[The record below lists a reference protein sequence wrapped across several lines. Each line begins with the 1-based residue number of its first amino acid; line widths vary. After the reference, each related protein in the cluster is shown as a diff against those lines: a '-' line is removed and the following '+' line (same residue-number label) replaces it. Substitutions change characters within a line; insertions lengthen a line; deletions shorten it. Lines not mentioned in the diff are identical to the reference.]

1 MQAGASTSEHRQACH
16 LSRLLAIC
24 SATGRFRRCRYV
36 VYGLKPDLPASRAP
50 IDMTDQLPT
59 RRRQSE
65 EGLAKVRTAADER
78 LSPIVGDEPLAI
90 YVTGSFGRLE
100 ARFPRGSDLD
110 LFFLY
115 GPASHSPRERL
126 SQLTWL
132 ELAGSLIQI
141 GRELGFEDFSRDG
154 AFLQAHNVWHIGR
167 ELGSQHEDS
176 QNGFTA
182 RLLLLLESQYV
193 LNESLYERFMDE
205 TIRFYYGDYASN
217 QGTFKPTF
225 LINDILR
232 FWRTL
237 CLNYEHKRSRKRNQ
251 EDPHDKSA
259 VWRADSALDNLK
271 LRFSRLSTCYS
282 MVIALA
288 AEPTPVTPERVLE
301 LCRTA
306 PTDRWS
312 IAAAQASSADRAG
325 ALTKAEEILNLYA
338 YFLELMADED
348 ALRERLTSHAER
360 ESTRRKAAEFGQVV
374 SEFMLATC
382 RSDRLRTLLI

>member
-1 MQAGASTSEHRQACH
+1 
-16 LSRLLAIC
+16 
-24 SATGRFRRCRYV
+24 
-36 VYGLKPDLPASRAP
+36 
-50 IDMTDQLPT
+50 MTDQLAI

-65 EGLAKVRTAADER
+65 EGLAQVRAAAVDR
-78 LSPIVGDEPLAI
+78 LSPIVKDEPLAI
-90 YVTGSFGRLE
+90 YVTGSFGRRE
-100 ARFPRGSDLD
+100 ARFPGGSDLD

-115 GPASHSPRERL
+115 GPTSRSPRARL
-126 SQLTWL
+126 SQLTWF
-132 ELAGSLIQI
+132 ELAGALIQI
-141 GRELGFEDFSRDG
+141 GRDLGFEDFSRDG

-176 QNGFTA
+176 ENGFTA

-193 LNESLYERFMDE
+193 LNENLYEQFMEE

-237 CLNYEHKRSRKRNQ
+237 CLNYEHKRSRKRSQ
-251 EDPHDKSA
+251 DDPHDEGA
-259 VWRADSALDNLK
+259 AWRADSALDNLK

-288 AEPTPVTPERVLE
+288 AEPTPVTPERVLQ

-312 IAAAQASSADRAG
+312 IAAAQASSADRAEARAKLG
-325 ALTKAEEILNLYA
+325 EILNLYE
-338 YFLELMADED
+338 YFLELIADED
-348 ALRERLTSHAER
+348 VLRERLTSHAER
-360 ESTRRKAAEFGQVV
+360 ERTRRKAGDFGQVV
-374 SEFMLATC
+374 SEFLLATC
-382 RSDRLRTLLI
+382 QGDQLRTLLI